1 MKKRAISLF
10 LVVSMSFT
18 LFYPELSL
26 NDNVLECVD
35 ETGKELDM
43 ENGKVLFSGDEV
55 SLTELLRMPRSEKKY
70 RLRLLE
76 WLSEICR

>member
-35 ETGKELDM
+35 E
-43 ENGKVLFSGDEV
+43 DETECEEI
-55 SLTELLRMPRSEKKY
+55 SLSEFLRMPRTEKKY
-70 RLRLLE
+70 KLRLLE
-76 WLSEICR
+76 WFNEICK

>member
-1 MKKRAISLF
+1 MKKRAISSF

-35 ETGKELDM
+35 E
-43 ENGKVLFSGDEV
+43 DETECREI
-55 SLTELLRMPRSEKKY
+55 SLSEFLRMPRSEKKY
-70 RLRLLE
+70 KLRLLE
-76 WLSEICR
+76 WFSEICK

>member
-10 LVVSMSFT
+10 LVVSISFT

-35 ETGKELDM
+35 E
-43 ENGKVLFSGDEV
+43 DETECGEI
-55 SLTELLRMPRSEKKY
+55 SLSEFLRMPRTEKKY
-70 RLRLLE
+70 KLRLLE
-76 WLSEICR
+76 WFNEICK